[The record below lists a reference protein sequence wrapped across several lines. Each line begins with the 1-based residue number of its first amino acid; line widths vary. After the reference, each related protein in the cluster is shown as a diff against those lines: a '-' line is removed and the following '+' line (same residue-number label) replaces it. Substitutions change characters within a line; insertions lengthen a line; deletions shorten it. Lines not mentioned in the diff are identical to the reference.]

1 MRQNTHNPIYITKCI
16 KIDELHRIIEAR
28 GSIYVPKQPHDGS
41 GHSILQHRNGPLR
54 ILADKIVIVVPFPAR
69 EEETKVQIWDNDS
82 VVREVTLAPLSAVAV
97 FGSVSHRIIPDSR

>member
-28 GSIYVPKQPHDGS
+28 GYRYVPKQPHDGS

-54 ILADKIVIVVPFPAR
+54 IPPDKIVLAVPFLAR
-69 EEETKVQIWDNDS
+69 EEETKVQIWENDIL
-82 VVREVTLAPLSAVAV
+82 VREVALAPLSAVAV
-97 FGSVSHRIIPDSR
+97 FEIGRAHV